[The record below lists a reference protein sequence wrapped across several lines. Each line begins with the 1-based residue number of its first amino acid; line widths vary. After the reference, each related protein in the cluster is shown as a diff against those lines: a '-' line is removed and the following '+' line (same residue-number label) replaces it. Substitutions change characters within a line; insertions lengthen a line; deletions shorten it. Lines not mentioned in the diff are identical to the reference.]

1 MTIRSLLWLLV
12 STLACTGCTTTHYA
26 WGNYEHA
33 LYKYY
38 KTPSEVETYA
48 DRLAEVIAAGE
59 ATGRVPPGMYAEYGY
74 VLWVQ
79 GKADKAVV
87 YFEREKQTWPE
98 STHFMNLL
106 IHNVTSSQRP
116 LPQSKRLTPDPG
128 GPLL

>member
-1 MTIRSLLWLLV
+1 L
-12 STLACTGCTTTHYA
+12 STLAFTGCTTSQYS

-38 KTPSEVETYA
+38 KTPSELETYA
-48 DRLAEVIAAGE
+48 AQLAEVITEGE
-59 ATGRVPPGMYAEYGY
+59 SAGRVPPGMYAEYGY
-74 VLWVQ
+74 ILWSQ

-87 YFEREKQTWPE
+87 QFEREKQAWPE
-98 STHFMNLL
+98 STQFMNLL

-116 LPQSKRLTPDPG
+116 RPQSNLRTPSPG

>member
-1 MTIRSLLWLLV
+1 MTTRYLLWLLL
-12 STLACTGCTTTHYA
+12 STLVFTGCTTSQYS

-38 KTPSEVETYA
+38 KTPSELETYA
-48 DRLAEVIAAGE
+48 EQLAEVITEGE

-74 VLWVQ
+74 ILWVQ

-87 YFEREKQTWPE
+87 QFEREKQTWPE

-116 LPQSKRLTPDPG
+116 MPQSKLLTPYPG